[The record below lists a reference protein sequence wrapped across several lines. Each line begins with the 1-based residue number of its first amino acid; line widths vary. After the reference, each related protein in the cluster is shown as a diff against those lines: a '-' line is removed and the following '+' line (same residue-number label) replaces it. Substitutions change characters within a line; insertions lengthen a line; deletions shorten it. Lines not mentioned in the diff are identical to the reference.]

1 MSGHRSWSE
10 DRRAR
15 LADPEIAARA
25 TVARAEAE
33 RVEREYQRT
42 LSQLRH
48 ARRLTQVQ
56 LAAALGVSQAQV
68 SRIENQ
74 ADLYLSTL
82 RSYVEAMGGELQL
95 RAVFPDG
102 QATLVGVE
110 EVLGLASASQGATGE
125 AGPTGDVHALFA
137 VVILHAGR
145 FDAAEERFR
154 AALAA

>member
-1 MSGHRSWSE
+1 MSGHRSWSAE
-10 DRRAR
+10 RKAR

-25 TVARAEAE
+25 AVARAEAE
-33 RVEREYQRT
+33 RMEQEYLRT

-56 LAAALGVSQAQV
+56 LAAALGVSQAQI

-95 RAVFPDG
+95 RAAFPDG
-102 QATLVGVE
+102 EAAFLSVD
-110 EVLGLASASQGATGE
+110 EVLGQAASDREPLSEVEGQA
-125 AGPTGDVHALFA
+125 DIRALLA
-137 VVILHAGR
+137 VVILYAGTL
-145 FDAAEERFR
+145 DAAEERFR

>member
-1 MSGHRSWSE
+1 MSGHRSWSAE
-10 DRRAR
+10 RKAR

-25 TVARAEAE
+25 AVARAEAE
-33 RVEREYQRT
+33 RMEQEYLRT

-95 RAVFPDG
+95 HAVFPDG
-102 QATLVGVE
+102 HAAHVSVD
-110 EVLGLASASQGATGE
+110 EVLGQVSDAQDPAGE
-125 AGPTGDVHALFA
+125 AGMLDDVHALFP
-137 VVILHAGR
+137 VVILYAGQ
-145 FDAAEERFR
+145 FDAAEERFH

>member
-1 MSGHRSWSE
+1 M
-10 DRRAR
+10 
-15 LADPEIAARA
+15 
-25 TVARAEAE
+25 
-33 RVEREYQRT
+33 
-42 LSQLRH
+42 RH

-56 LAAALGVSQAQV
+56 LATALGVSQAQV

-125 AGPTGDVHALFA
+125 AGSPGDLHALFA
-137 VVILHAGR
+137 VVILYVGQ

>member
-1 MSGHRSWSE
+1 MSGHRSWSA
-10 DRRAR
+10 DRKTR
-15 LADPEIAARA
+15 LADPEIARRA
-25 TVARAEAE
+25 TVARAELDRLE
-33 RVEREYQRT
+33 LEYQRT

-48 ARRLTQVQ
+48 ARRLTQNQ

-102 QATLVGVE
+102 QAA
-110 EVLGLASASQGATGE
+110 VLSVDELLEPAQTGHAPANPASDV
-125 AGPTGDVHALFA
+125 DVHAVFA
-137 VVILHAGR
+137 VLILHVGYYEAV
-145 FDAAEERFR
+145 EEEFR
-154 AALAA
+154 AADPAA

>member
-1 MSGHRSWSE
+1 MSGHRSWSAE
-10 DRRAR
+10 RKAR

-25 TVARAEAE
+25 AVARAEAE
-33 RVEREYQRT
+33 RMEQDYLRT

-95 RAVFPDG
+95 HAVFPDG
-102 QATLVGVE
+102 QAAHVSVD
-110 EVLGLASASQGATGE
+110 EVLGQVSDAQEPAGA
-125 AGPTGDVHALFA
+125 AGMPDDVHAVFPL
-137 VVILHAGR
+137 VILYVGQ

>member
-1 MSGHRSWSE
+1 MSGHRSWSAE
-10 DRRAR
+10 RKTR
-15 LADPEIAARA
+15 LADPEIAERA
-25 TVARAEAE
+25 AVARAEAE
-33 RVEREYQRT
+33 RVEQEYLRT

-95 RAVFPDG
+95 HAVFPDG
-102 QATLVGVE
+102 QAAHVSVD
-110 EVLGLASASQGATGE
+110 EVLGRVSGAQDPAGE
-125 AGPTGDVHALFA
+125 AGMPDDVHALFP
-137 VVILHAGR
+137 VVILYAGQ

>member
-1 MSGHRSWSE
+1 MSGHRSWSA
-10 DRRAR
+10 DRKAR
-15 LADPEIAARA
+15 LADPGIASRAGAARA
-25 TVARAEAE
+25 ELDRLEA
-33 RVEREYQRT
+33 EYQRT

-48 ARRLTQVQ
+48 ARRLTQNQ

-102 QATLVGVE
+102 QAALFSPGE
-110 EVLGLASASQGATGE
+110 ILESARAGYALAGLASDT
-125 AGPTGDVHALFA
+125 DIRNVFA
-137 VVILHAGR
+137 VVIVDACNYE
-145 FDAAEERFR
+145 AAEERFR
-154 AALAA
+154 AITPAA

>member
-1 MSGHRSWSE
+1 
-10 DRRAR
+10 
-15 LADPEIAARA
+15 
-25 TVARAEAE
+25 
-33 RVEREYQRT
+33 
-42 LSQLRH
+42 
-48 ARRLTQVQ
+48 VQ

-74 ADLYLSTL
+74 TDLYLSTL

-102 QATLVGVE
+102 QAAHVSVD
-110 EVLGLASASQGATGE
+110 EVLGQVSDARDP
-125 AGPTGDVHALFA
+125 AGDAGMPDDVHALFA
-137 VVILHAGR
+137 VVILHAGQ